1 MEKDKRETQVMKKF
15 FLIIVI
21 LLVLV
26 LLFLAGNEIYLAK
39 TATKISILYTSDI
52 HGHILPEKHFN
63 QETNSTF
70 ETGGFGSL
78 DTYIKGLFIP
88 YILLDAGDTFV
99 GTPEGALKNGEAIIE
114 IMNKVGYRG
123 WGIGNHELDRGLG
136 FLENFIKK
144 ANFTAIATNLVK
156 KDGSPI
162 KGTLPYAIFNVSG
175 KRVAVVSVIEEDLEK
190 VISPQVS
197 AQLKVLNVGDSVKRA
212 IKELEGRYDVF
223 VVLSGLGMDKDRE
236 LADEV
241 QGIDLILG
249 GEYHIPTPRPVFVKN
264 TMIVS
269 PGWAL
274 MYVGRVDLWLVDGK
288 IKRKKWKLEKLSKGI
303 YPASHIVENVLLK
316 YATPEYKKMNEVVGS
331 AKDWILRKKGVSP
344 ESPLGNLITDI
355 MRRETGADFAFQ
367 NQYGIRA
374 DIPPGNVKI
383 RDLAMVS
390 PFGNTIVTMKLTGAQ
405 IRELLKQ
412 SATEEKGILQMS
424 GLKMYFNS
432 SLPEDRRLLNV
443 IVNGREI
450 DPEEEFLVA
459 TNSFLAHGG
468 DGFKTF
474 LEGKEIKDTKLK
486 LLDAEIKYFKENSPV
501 SAQIEGRIIDIMK
514 D

>member
-1 MEKDKRETQVMKKF
+1 VKKI

-26 LLFLAGNEIYLAK
+26 LLFFAGNEIYLAK

-52 HGHILPEKHFN
+52 HGHILPEKHYD
-63 QETNSTF
+63 QKTNSTF

-78 DTYIKGLFIP
+78 DTYIKGLFTP

-99 GTPEGALKNGEAIIE
+99 GTPEGNLKNGEAIVE
-114 IMNKVGYRG
+114 LMNKVGYRG
-123 WGIGNHELDRGLG
+123 WGIGNHELDRGLDV
-136 FLENFIKK
+136 LENLIEK
-144 ANFTAIATNLVK
+144 ADFTPITTNLVK
-156 KDGSPI
+156 KDGTSI
-162 KGTLPYAIFNVSG
+162 NGTLPYAIFNVSG
-175 KRVAVVSVIEEDLEK
+175 KSVAVVSVIEEDLEK
-190 VISPQVS
+190 VISPKVS
-197 AQLKVLNVGDSVKRA
+197 AQLEVLNVADSVKRT
-212 IKELEGRYDVF
+212 ISQLQGKYDVF

-236 LADEV
+236 LAASV

-249 GEYHIPTPRPVFVKN
+249 GEYHIPTPTPVFVKN
-264 TMIVS
+264 AMIVS

-288 IKRKKWKLEKLSKGI
+288 IKRRRWKLEKLSKGI
-303 YPASHIVENVLLK
+303 YPPSHIVENVLLK

-331 AKDWILRKKGVSP
+331 ARDWILRRKGNSP

-374 DIPPGNVKI
+374 DIPPGNVRI

-390 PFGNTIVTMKLTGAQ
+390 PFGNTIVTMKLKGSQ

-412 SATEEKGILQMS
+412 SATGEKGILQLS

-432 SLPEDRRLLNV
+432 SLPVDRRLLNV
-443 IVNGREI
+443 IVNGKEI
-450 DPEEEFLVA
+450 DSEAEFLVA

-474 LEGKEIKDTKLK
+474 LEGEEVKDTKIR
-486 LLDAEIKYFKENSPV
+486 LLDAEIKYFEENSPV